1 MELAK
6 RIQMPYLFVKADDS
20 QQFEAQSN
28 VEEILDILKENPHFE
43 TFNAPGQH
51 HLHLTN
57 PERVSPEI
65 SDFMERHSNNKSKL

>member
-28 VEEILDILKENPHFE
+28 VEEILDILKKNPHFE

-57 PERVSPEI
+57 PERVSPGI